1 MQRRRFMQTALG
13 AAAMAALP
21 TSAALAQAVRTLS
34 KVDGAVEAI
43 GLDGRKLTLEH
54 AALEELRDS
63 LQGRLLLPGH
73 EGYDDARRVVNAGID
88 KYPALVVQPTG
99 ASDVMRAVEFARQ
112 RDLLL
117 AVKCGGHSYGGK
129 STCDGGLQID
139 LSTLRGTHVD
149 ARTRRAHVAGGS
161 LLASLDHEAMAQ
173 GLVTTAGTVSHTGVG
188 GLTLGGGFGRLARRF
203 GLALDNVT
211 AVDIVTADGK
221 LLHANAEEH
230 PDLYWGVRGGGGNF
244 GVVTRFEFQ
253 LHPMK
258 RTVVGGDLLFP
269 LSQLRDI
276 ARFYADYSRQAPDE
290 LYLDLIASSPI
301 GQPDGFVGMHVCYSG
316 PEEKA
321 EAILAPLYKAGKPI
335 RDGIERRDYVAIQRI
350 HDNADPR
357 NHAQY
362 LKSGFINEFPD
373 ALVEVIADNFDGFVE
388 RGTMLL
394 FQHAGGAIGRVPADA
409 TAFAQR
415 KAIANMLFFVRWP
428 LAESPE
434 QHVAYIREEWKA
446 FEPFTDGWYAN
457 EVTNESSR
465 VVGGNY
471 QGNHARLVQVKNRY
485 DPGNLFRLNANV
497 LPTT

>member
-290 LYLDLIASSPI
+290 LYLDLIASSRSASRMASLACMSVTPA
-301 GQPDGFVGMHVCYSG
+301 PRRRRRPSSRRCTKPASLSG
-316 PEEKA
+316 TA
-321 EAILAPLYKAGKPI
+321 S
-335 RDGIERRDYVAIQRI
+335 
-350 HDNADPR
+350 
-357 NHAQY
+357 
-362 LKSGFINEFPD
+362 SGATTSPSS
-373 ALVEVIADNFDGFVE
+373 ASMTTQT
-388 RGTMLL
+388 RGTTPS
-394 FQHAGGAIGRVPADA
+394 ISSPASS
-409 TAFAQR
+409 TNSR
-415 KAIANMLFFVRWP
+415 MRW
-428 LAESPE
+428 S
-434 QHVAYIREEWKA
+434 K
-446 FEPFTDGWYAN
+446 
-457 EVTNESSR
+457 
-465 VVGGNY
+465 
-471 QGNHARLVQVKNRY
+471 
-485 DPGNLFRLNANV
+485 
-497 LPTT
+497 